1 MGMKPYK
8 EIRLQIPNILGIS
21 NPGWCLY
28 YNLKSLCFHRFVG
41 GNKVDTLLEEIFN
54 ICRVIN
60 RPNIGYESKLASLFY
75 PRRIIFQNHIL
86 IVDTCIAGIFSLTRS
101 KVAIEIRNLG
111 IRSMAKKIS
120 KNYIDHA
127 AIMNGGTLVYKMTSK
142 KMHDKH

>member
-21 NPGWCLY
+21 NLGWCLY

-111 IRSMAKKIS
+111 IRSMAKKMLA
-120 KNYIDHA
+120 KGMDE
-127 AIMNGGTLVYKMTSK
+127 TTVKEMTGLTAEQMK
-142 KMHDKH
+142 QL

>member
-21 NPGWCLY
+21 NLGWCLY

-41 GNKVDTLLEEIFN
+41 GNKVDTLLEELFN

-60 RPNIGYESKLASLFY
+60 RPDIGYESKLASLFF

-111 IRSMAKKIS
+111 IRSMAKKMLA
-120 KNYIDHA
+120 KGMDE
-127 AIMNGGTLVYKMTSK
+127 TTVKEMTGLTAEQMK
-142 KMHDKH
+142 QL